1 MTGLLK
7 ILASKRLYMN
17 ACWALRT
24 QQHWPLRELVLRNL
38 MWKKELEKVALL
50 TCLDALEPPGM
61 LGCSWPEVGPKMW
74 HFSRAPLPCDT
85 EAEQS
90 VNNMLSSQVL
100 NLKSVMKDAI
110 TAFSL
115 ILKLRST
122 PTWGKLE
129 KMYIHYVTL
138 LNIFCVNRA
147 SLVAQRLNLCLQCGR
162 PGFNP
167 WVGKIPWRR
176 KWQPTPVFLPGES
189 HERRSLVGYSPW
201 GCKESDM
208 TEWLH
213 FHFLSHS
220 HL

>member
-1 MTGLLK
+1 MNPLADLDVVAWGGTSDAAFLTG
-7 ILASKRLYMN
+7 S
-17 ACWALRT
+17 
-24 QQHWPLRELVLRNL
+24 
-38 MWKKELEKVALL
+38 
-50 TCLDALEPPGM
+50 
-61 LGCSWPEVGPKMW
+61 
-74 HFSRAPLPCDT
+74 LPCNT

-90 VNNMLSSQVL
+90 VNNILSSQVL
-100 NLKSVMKDAI
+100 NLKSVRKDAI
-110 TAFSL
+110 TTFSL

-122 PTWGKLE
+122 PKWGKLE

-147 SLVAQRLNLCLQCGR
+147 SLVAQRLNFCLQCGR
-162 PGFNP
+162 PGFDP

-208 TEWLH
+208 TERLH
-213 FHFLSHS
+213 FHFLSRS